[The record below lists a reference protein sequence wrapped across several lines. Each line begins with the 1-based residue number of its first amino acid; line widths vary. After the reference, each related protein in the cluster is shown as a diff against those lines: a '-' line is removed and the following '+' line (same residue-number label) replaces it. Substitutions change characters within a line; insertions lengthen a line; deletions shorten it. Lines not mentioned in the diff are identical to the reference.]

1 MLSFKTSRF
10 AAALALASLLVLSL
24 SPLQASSRSNAA
36 RPVEGRDSASATIVM
51 KAKVTKILEG
61 RRIALQPER
70 KDAPPV
76 EIEVQEDIRIRAQNK
91 KEFDGRKKLGFEDL
105 AVGQTLRITLLPQEE
120 RVVSFVVLRGGE
132 WLNT

>member
-1 MLSFKTSRF
+1 MLSTKASRF
-10 AAALALASLLVLSL
+10 AAGLAMTGLLVLGL

-36 RPVEGRDSASATIVM
+36 RPVEGRDPATSTIVM

-70 KDAPPV
+70 QDAPPI
-76 EIEVQEDIRIRAQNK
+76 EIEVQEDIRIRAQSK
-91 KEFDGRKKLGFEDL
+91 KEFDGRKKLGFADL
-105 AVGQTLRITLLPQEE
+105 AVGQTLRITLLPAEE

>member
-1 MLSFKTSRF
+1 MLPTKASRL
-10 AAALALASLLVLSL
+10 AAAVAMSSLLVVGLA
-24 SPLQASSRSNAA
+24 PLQASSRSNAA
-36 RPVEGRDSASATIVM
+36 RPVEGRDPASATIVM
-51 KAKVTKILEG
+51 KAKVTQILEG

-70 KDAPPV
+70 KDAPPI

-91 KEFDGRKKLGFEDL
+91 KEFDGRKKLEFGDL
-105 AVGQTLRITLLPQEE
+105 AVGQTLRITLLPAEE